1 MLSLSAGDGYAMR
14 TKSIIVS
21 SLFWLILFSIIL
33 WFASTFGWRPVLVSL
48 LRFLWGTFV
57 LCLLGGTVAW
67 LCFVYQSA
75 IDRKA
80 VPVDGRLAGLIY
92 IIFMVG
98 IITLILSVLKGE
110 SFEWLQTCFG
120 LFPPLKYR

>member
-1 MLSLSAGDGYAMR
+1 MHNKGIDSLVAGLIISLIFLCFIMALFIEAVAEVGLRAVLLHPLS
-14 TKSIIVS
+14 V
-21 SLFWLILFSIIL
+21 
-33 WFASTFGWRPVLVSL
+33 
-48 LRFLWGTFV
+48 LWGTFV
-57 LCLLGGTVAW
+57 LCLSGGTVAW

-92 IIFMVG
+92 IMFMVG

-110 SFEWLQTCFG
+110 SFEWLRTCFG